1 MTISLYNTLHNK
13 SEEFKPIDSNHITM
27 YVCGPTVYDKA
38 HIGNARAMVVFDVL
52 YRVLKNQYPKVTYV
66 RNITDVDDKIN
77 KAASDL
83 NISIEQLTKET
94 TKFFHKDMQALSCLP
109 PDIEPRATKHI
120 KEMIAMIKQLIA
132 NGNAYESEG
141 HVLFS
146 SKSYKEYGQ
155 LSGRIQDDLVAG
167 ARIAVASYK
176 KDSSDFVLWKPSDEG
191 EPFWNSP
198 WGKGRPGW
206 HIECSVMSTKYLG
219 NNFDIHGGGA
229 DLQFP
234 HHENEI
240 AQSCCAN
247 HGSEYAKYWVHNGF
261 LTVNG
266 EKMSKSLGNFVTVD
280 EALASSGNK
289 YQGQIIRLMFLN
301 THYKKPLDWNK
312 KALGDA
318 AKMMDYFYEAIRR
331 SEEYGQEIADSVKS
345 NIEFLASLASD
356 MNTAAAITTLH
367 KIAKKINSGEDLSLG
382 HELIASGK
390 VLGLFHQV
398 DAQGEQAY
406 ISASD
411 WFASEDIPE
420 DILALVEEIKIARI
434 NKDYTTADSK
444 RDAVISK
451 GYAVEYLPKGKI
463 LVKKNV

>member
-13 SEEFKPIDSNHITM
+13 LEEFTPIDSDNITM
-27 YVCGPTVYDKA
+27 YACGPTVYDKA

-52 YRVLKNQYPKVTYV
+52 YRVLKNHYPKVTYV

-77 KAASDL
+77 KAASER

-94 TKFFHKDMQALSCLP
+94 TKLFHNDMQALSCLP

-120 KEMIAMIKQLIA
+120 KEMIAMIKQLIS
-132 NGNAYESEG
+132 NGYAYESEG

-167 ARIAVASYK
+167 SRIEVASYK
-176 KDSSDFVLWKPSDEG
+176 KDSSDFVLWKPSGEG

-198 WGKGRPGW
+198 WGRGRPGW

-219 NNFDIHGGGA
+219 NDFDIHGGGA

-240 AQSCCAN
+240 AQSCCA
-247 HGSEYAKYWVHNGF
+247 SQDSAYANYWVHNGF

-266 EKMSKSLGNFVTVD
+266 EKMSKSLGNFITVG
-280 EALASSGNK
+280 EALASSDNK
-289 YQGQIIRLMFLN
+289 YHGQIIRLMFLN
-301 THYKKPLDWNK
+301 THYKKPLDWTP

-331 SEEYGQEIADSVKS
+331 FEESGQAINDSAPANS
-345 NIEFLASLASD
+345 EFLEALSSD
-356 MNTAAAITTLH
+356 MNTAVAITILH
-367 KIAKKINSGEDLSLG
+367 KIAKQINSGEDLSLG
-382 HELIASGK
+382 NELIASGK
-390 VLGLFHQV
+390 ILGIFHQV
-398 DAQGEQAY
+398 NAKGEQPY

-411 WFASEDIPE
+411 WFASDDIPE
-420 DILALVEEIKIARI
+420 AVLELVEAIKTARL
-434 NKDYTTADSK
+434 NKDYATADSK
-444 RDAVISK
+444 RDEITAQ
-451 GYAVEYLPKGKI
+451 GYAVEYLPKGEI
-463 LVKKNV
+463 FVKKTV